1 MISQRMK
8 LKKKITYSIEDQIV
22 FIIAIICIVTY
33 ILINEFTVKSK
44 NTLEDMANNKTN
56 ELSTIIINES
66 IKEIIINNSLQ
77 SIINITRNDN
87 NEITNMDLNTTQ
99 ANKIL
104 YDVSYSIMKN
114 IDNIENN
121 NIKNLKIEYFDKK
134 DNIFKVPFGI
144 IHNIP
149 ILTLLGPNIP
159 FKISILGNT
168 SNELI
173 TEVKEYGINNSII
186 ELRIK
191 CIINLQIILPFKS
204 KVIKNEKSIL
214 LSSQV
219 IQGKVPDYYGGIMST
234 SLKK

>member
-1 MISQRMK
+1 MINQRMK
-8 LKKKITYSIEDQIV
+8 LKKRVIFNMEDQIIV
-22 FIIAIICIVTY
+22 IIAVICIVTY
-33 ILINEFTVKSK
+33 ILLNRFTIKSK
-44 NTLEDMANNKTN
+44 EVLEDMANNKTI

-66 IKEIIINNSLQ
+66 LKEIIVKNNLQ

-87 NEITNMDLNTTQ
+87 NEITNLNLNTTT
-99 ANKIL
+99 ANIIL
-104 YDVSYSIMKN
+104 YEINNSIMRN
-114 IDNIENN
+114 IN
-121 NIKNLKIEYFDKK
+121 NIKNDNFKNLNIEYLDEK
-134 DNIFKVPFGI
+134 DNIFKIPIGVI
-144 IHNIP
+144 YNIP
-149 ILTLLGPNIP
+149 ILIPLSPNVP

-168 SNELI
+168 SNEMI

-204 KVIKNEKSIL
+204 KIIKNEKNIL

-219 IQGKVPDYYGGIMST
+219 IQGKVPDYYGGIISS

>member
-8 LKKKITYSIEDQIV
+8 LKKKIKYSLEDQIV
-22 FIIAIICIVTY
+22 FIIAIICIITY
-33 ILINEFTVKSK
+33 VLLNRFTVKSK
-44 NTLEDMANNKTN
+44 STLEDMANNKTN

-77 SIINITRNDN
+77 SIINVTRNDD
-87 NEITNMDLNTTQ
+87 NEITNIDLNTTQ

-104 YDVSYSIMKN
+104 YDVSNSIMKN
-114 IDNIENN
+114 IN
-121 NIKNLKIEYFDKK
+121 NIKNKNVKNLKIEYYDEKE
-134 DNIFKVPFGI
+134 NVFKVPFGI

-149 ILTLLGPNIP
+149 ILTFLSPNIP

-186 ELRIK
+186 ELRIR

-204 KVIKNEKSIL
+204 KNIKNEKSIL

-234 SLKK
+234 TLKK

>member
-8 LKKKITYSIEDQIV
+8 IKKKITYSIEDQIV

-66 IKEIIINNSLQ
+66 IKEIIINSSLQ
-77 SIINITRNDN
+77 SIINIIRNDN
-87 NEITNMDLNTTQ
+87 NEITNIDLNTTQ

-219 IQGKVPDYYGGIMST
+219 IQGQVPDYYGGIMST

>member
-33 ILINEFTVKSK
+33 ILINGFTVKSK
-44 NTLEDMANNKTN
+44 STLEDMANNKTN

-77 SIINITRNDN
+77 SIINVIRNDN
-87 NEITNMDLNTTQ
+87 NEITNIDLNTTQ

-104 YDVSYSIMKN
+104 YDVSDSIMKN

-121 NIKNLKIEYFDKK
+121 NIKNLKIEYFDEK
-134 DNIFKVPFGI
+134 DNIFKVPFAI

-149 ILTLLGPNIP
+149 ILTFLSPNIP
-159 FKISILGNT
+159 FKISVLGNA

-219 IQGKVPDYYGGIMST
+219 IQGKVPDYYGGIIST

>member
-22 FIIAIICIVTY
+22 FIIAIICTVTY

-44 NTLEDMANNKTN
+44 STLEDMANNKTN
-56 ELSTIIINES
+56 ELSTLIINES
-66 IKEIIINNSLQ
+66 IKENIINNSLQ
-77 SIINITRNDN
+77 SIINVTRNDN
-87 NEITNMDLNTTQ
+87 NEITNIDLNTTQ

-121 NIKNLKIEYFDKK
+121 NIKKLKIEYFDKK

-149 ILTLLGPNIP
+149 ILTFLSPNIP

-191 CIINLQIILPFKS
+191 CIINLQVILPFKS